1 MTNDPFSYWLSIV
14 SAVLCKAGVPLFMMV
29 SGALLLGKNESV
41 RTVIKKR
48 VLPFSV
54 IFVVMYLL
62 QYLRIVRAGAESFS
76 ILGYVQ
82 YLFSG
87 SPIITYWFLRSYL
100 IYLLSLPV
108 LRLIAEHMTED
119 VFFLLIGVELFFLIS
134 GVITT
139 ATGFQISFG
148 FPFHD
153 VFVFCPLAGYY
164 FSKKKDLFKTSFVIA
179 FLVIAIV
186 LAALFTHHMY
196 QKNGF
201 IESYFT
207 GFVSV
212 ISICIF
218 LLVNKLNI
226 THWYSIVRVAG
237 ECSFGIYLIEDIIR
251 NRPEFVIPV
260 LIRFINEIGAAYIFV
275 LCAYLVGLVIVFIG
289 KKIPGIRFFLK

>member
-1 MTNDPFSYWLSIV
+1 MVLFNHTKQYGYELYTVTNDPFSYWLSIV

-62 QYLRIVRAGAESFS
+62 QYLRIVRSGTESFS

-82 YLFSG
+82 YLFSR

-108 LRLIAEHMTED
+108 LRLIAEHMTDD

-164 FSKKKDLFKTSFVIA
+164 LSKKKDLFTKKA
-179 FLVIAIV
+179 C
-186 LAALFTHHMY
+186 
-196 QKNGF
+196 N
-201 IESYFT
+201 
-207 GFVSV
+207 
-212 ISICIF
+212 CIF
-218 LLVNKLNI
+218 GYCN
-226 THWYSIVRVAG
+226 SIGSSVYTSYVS
-237 ECSFGIYLIEDIIR
+237 EK
-251 NRPEFVIPV
+251 
-260 LIRFINEIGAAYIFV
+260 RF
-275 LCAYLVGLVIVFIG
+275 
-289 KKIPGIRFFLK
+289 